1 MGRIGDRTDNL
12 SFQAPSGSPVV
23 WTTIF
28 SCKGKHKGLTGQEK
42 IAALASGSTI
52 TGTVD
57 IPYRPVKI
65 RPTWRILKE
74 SVTILSIIGAPVDT
88 KRPEGRVWVMR
99 VMEAV

>member
-1 MGRIGDRTDNL
+1 MSRIADRSDNL
-12 SFQAPSGSPVV
+12 TFQAPSGSPVV

-28 SCKGKHKGLTGQEK
+28 SCKGRHKGLTGQEK
-42 IAALASGSTI
+42 IAALAANSTI
-52 TGTVD
+52 TGTVE
-57 IPYRPVKI
+57 IAYRPVKI

-99 VMEAV
+99 VTEVS